1 MDLRDTTWTLGI
13 PRPMIDPDTT
23 NAADEGFM
31 QIKLPFV

>member
-1 MDLRDTTWTLGI
+1 MDFIGI

-23 NAADEGFM
+23 NAAGEGFM